1 MTQLILSFAATAAA
15 LTFWEIVKQIGVRA
29 AQAYAPP
36 VVAAGLKELD
46 RLLPQLIAD
55 GVSGAELED
64 RLRQRMTRL
73 TGSDWQR
80 IRSRFD
86 PAIFLDAQLHE

>member
-1 MTQLILSFAATAAA
+1 MTQAFLNFVETAAA
-15 LTFWEIVKQIGVRA
+15 LAFWEIVKQIGVRA
-29 AQAYAPP
+29 TQSYAPP

-55 GVSGAELED
+55 GVTGAELED
-64 RLRQRMTRL
+64 RLRQKMTRL
-73 TGSDWQR
+73 TGSDWQQ